1 MLLLNPEM
9 VTSSKSAE
17 TGAGAWIDEE
27 QEPGGGHAGT
37 GAGLCQ
43 RASAGGGAQRHI
55 TSIAARSI
63 RGSSPLEHEQV
74 PRCITDEDA
83 RNGGSASGGA
93 AWRAWRARAAAHA
106 VAAERGE
113 EELRPSRSMERATA
127 ELGIPLHAAHGG

>member
-43 RASAGGGAQRHI
+43 SASAGGGARCHI
-55 TSIAARSI
+55 TSIAAI
-63 RGSSPLEHEQV
+63 DPWLLPLEHEQV

-83 RNGGSASGGA
+83 RNGGSASRGA

-106 VAAERGE
+106 VAAAR
-113 EELRPSRSMERATA
+113 
-127 ELGIPLHAAHGG
+127 